1 MFVVTMKLN
10 RQMFFVCCAMI
21 LALLGITISAAVSR
35 PAAVSA
41 AAMIVKSNEDRIS
54 FLSGFG
60 WTVDSEP
67 YEVMEVVIPREFD
80 EVYKKYNELQEEQG
94 YDLHDYCGTRLKR
107 WTYQITNYPGRT
119 DDTIFANIY
128 VYEDQVV
135 AGDVT
140 CTSLMG
146 FMHGLSYTAQEQTQ
160 AG

>member
-1 MFVVTMKLN
+1 
-10 RQMFFVCCAMI
+10 MI
-21 LALLGITISAAVSR
+21 PS
-35 PAAVSA
+35 
-41 AAMIVKSNEDRIS
+41 
-54 FLSGFG
+54 
-60 WTVDSEP
+60 
-67 YEVMEVVIPREFD
+67 EFD

-94 YDLHDYCGTRLKR
+94 YDLHDYCGKRLKR

>member
-1 MFVVTMKLN
+1 
-10 RQMFFVCCAMI
+10 
-21 LALLGITISAAVSR
+21 
-35 PAAVSA
+35 
-41 AAMIVKSNEDRIS
+41 MIVKNNEDRVS
-54 FLSGFG
+54 FLSSFG

-67 YEVMEVVIPREFD
+67 YEVVEVVIPSEFD
-80 EVYKKYNELQEEQG
+80 EVYKNYNELQEEQG
-94 YDLHDYCGTRLKR
+94 YDLRDYCGKRLKR

-128 VYEDQVV
+128 IYEDQVV

-146 FMHGLSYTAQEQTQ
+146 FMHGLSYTAQEQAQ

>member
-1 MFVVTMKLN
+1 MFVVTMKFNKQL
-10 RQMFFVCCAMI
+10 FFVCCAMI
-21 LALLGITISAAVSR
+21 LALLGITISAVVSK
-35 PAAVSA
+35 PVAVSA
-41 AAMIVKSNEDRIS
+41 AAMIVKNNEDRVS
-54 FLSGFG
+54 FLSSFG

-67 YEVMEVVIPREFD
+67 YEVVEVVIPSEFD
-80 EVYKKYNELQEEQG
+80 EVYKNYNELQEEQG
-94 YDLHDYCGTRLKR
+94 YDLRDYCVKRLKR

-128 VYEDQVV
+128 IYEDQVV

-146 FMHGLSYTAQEQTQ
+146 FMHGLSYTAQEQAQ

>member
-1 MFVVTMKLN
+1 MFVVTMKFNKQL
-10 RQMFFVCCAMI
+10 FFVCCAMI
-21 LALLGITISAAVSR
+21 LALLGITISAVVSK
-35 PAAVSA
+35 PVAVSA
-41 AAMIVKSNEDRIS
+41 AAMIVKNTEDRVS
-54 FLSGFG
+54 FLSSFG

-67 YEVMEVVIPREFD
+67 YEVVEVVIPSEFD
-80 EVYKKYNELQEEQG
+80 EVYKNYNELQEEQG
-94 YDLHDYCGTRLKR
+94 YDLRDYCGKRLKR

-128 VYEDQVV
+128 IYEDQVV

-146 FMHGLSYTAQEQTQ
+146 FMHGLSYTAQEQAQ

>member
-67 YEVMEVVIPREFD
+67 YEVMEVVIPSEFD
-80 EVYKKYNELQEEQG
+80 EVYK
-94 YDLHDYCGTRLKR
+94 
-107 WTYQITNYPGRT
+107 
-119 DDTIFANIY
+119 
-128 VYEDQVV
+128 
-135 AGDVT
+135 
-140 CTSLMG
+140 
-146 FMHGLSYTAQEQTQ
+146 
-160 AG
+160 

>member
-10 RQMFFVCCAMI
+10 KQLFFVCCAMI
-21 LALLGITISAAVSR
+21 LALLGITISAVVSK
-35 PAAVSA
+35 PVAVSA
-41 AAMIVKSNEDRIS
+41 AAMIVKNNEDRVS
-54 FLSGFG
+54 FLSSFG

-67 YEVMEVVIPREFD
+67 YEVVEVVIPSEFD
-80 EVYKKYNELQEEQG
+80 EVYKNYNELQEEQG
-94 YDLHDYCGTRLKR
+94 YDLRDYCGKRLKR
-107 WTYQITNYPGRT
+107 WTYQITNSPGRT

-128 VYEDQVV
+128 IYEDQVV

-146 FMHGLSYTAQEQTQ
+146 FMHGLSYTAQEQAQ

>member
-1 MFVVTMKLN
+1 MFVVTMKFNKQL
-10 RQMFFVCCAMI
+10 FFVCCAMI
-21 LALLGITISAAVSR
+21 LALLGITISAVVSK
-35 PAAVSA
+35 PVAVSA
-41 AAMIVKSNEDRIS
+41 AAMIVKNNVS
-54 FLSGFG
+54 FLSSFG

-67 YEVMEVVIPREFD
+67 YEVVEVVIPSEFD
-80 EVYKKYNELQEEQG
+80 EVYKNYNELQEEQG
-94 YDLHDYCGTRLKR
+94 YDLRDYCGKRLKR

-128 VYEDQVV
+128 IYEDQV

-146 FMHGLSYTAQEQTQ
+146 FMHGLSYTAQEQAQ